1 MTTMLRDQF
10 EAPIGVTV
18 PDQEDDRIALVQDD
32 MLIYMSS
39 GQLQQLVSL
48 AIKSRWIDS
57 IPM

>member
-1 MTTMLRDQF
+1 MLRDEF
-10 EAPIGVTV
+10 ESAIGVSV